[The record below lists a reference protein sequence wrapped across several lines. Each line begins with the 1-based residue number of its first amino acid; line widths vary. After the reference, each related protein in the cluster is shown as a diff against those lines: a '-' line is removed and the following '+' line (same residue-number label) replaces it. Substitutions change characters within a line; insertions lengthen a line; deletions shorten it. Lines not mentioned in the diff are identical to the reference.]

1 MRCCIIRG
9 WFFFFFFLIK
19 QFVDDFLQS
28 ILFFLDNWPICGES
42 QSKHSDVILTLRIH
56 PVKTNFSSAF
66 SPLERNGIWLLT
78 RPSNMYFSSW
88 YVFSVLHIS
97 IFVLI
102 CVFFRPQMR
111 IPSSY
116 MYIPTANMHFSSSKI
131 CVLILQ
137 IYFSSLKM
145 YYPPFSSFF
154 ILQICIFVPKYI
166 NINLAYRHRV
176 FGIVQ

>member
-9 WFFFFFFLIK
+9 WFFCFFFF
-19 QFVDDFLQS
+19 FVDDFLQS

-88 YVFSVLHIS
+88 YVFPVFHIC

-102 CVFFRPQMR
+102 CFFSSSNAYSILIYVYSDCKYAFFVLQNLCFNPPNLFFVPKNVLSSLFLIFHPPNMHFRPQIYQYKPR
-111 IPSSY
+111 
-116 MYIPTANMHFSSSKI
+116 
-131 CVLILQ
+131 LQ
-137 IYFSSLKM
+137 
-145 YYPPFSSFF
+145 
-154 ILQICIFVPKYI
+154 
-166 NINLAYRHRV
+166 A
-176 FGIVQ
+176 